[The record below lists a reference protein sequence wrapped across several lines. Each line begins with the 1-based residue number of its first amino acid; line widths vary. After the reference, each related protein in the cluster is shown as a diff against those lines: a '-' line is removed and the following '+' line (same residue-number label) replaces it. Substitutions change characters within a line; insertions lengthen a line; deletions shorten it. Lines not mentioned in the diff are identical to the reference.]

1 MSEQVTERVD
11 IEDVAPHQ
19 VWLVRD
25 DRAEENV
32 EVEVGVVVG
41 IDGDD
46 IDMLYVDT
54 QPPFFGEFH
63 CPFKIGSERLIQCYG
78 SIGMTSRAIKPED
91 APMPP
96 GFVDGMWVSETVYTD
111 ITVGIEDKQKIVGVR
126 EIARNQTVGA

>member
-25 DRAEENV
+25 DRAEEDI

-63 CPFKIGSERLIQCYG
+63 CPFKIGRERLIRCYG
-78 SIGMTSRAIKPED
+78 SIGITSRAVKPEE
-91 APMPP
+91 ATMPP

-111 ITVGIEDKQKIVGVR
+111 IAVGVEDIQKIIGVR
-126 EIARNQTVGA
+126 EIARNLSVDA

>member
-1 MSEQVTERVD
+1 MSEQATEQVSV
-11 IEDVAPHQ
+11 EDVAPQQ
-19 VWLVRD
+19 VWLVRE

-41 IDGDD
+41 VDGDD

-63 CPFKIGSERLIQCYG
+63 CPFKIGRERLIRCYG
-78 SIGMTSRAIKPED
+78 SIGITSRAVKPEE
-91 APMPP
+91 ATMPP

-111 ITVGIEDKQKIVGVR
+111 IAVGDEDLQKIIGVR
-126 EIARNQTVGA
+126 EIARNQSHAT